1 MDDRTSAITQA
12 IDAMD
17 RGEPR
22 ATLDLLPLLYD
33 ELHQLAR
40 ARLSKLPPGQT
51 LAATALVH
59 EAYLRI
65 SGRQPDGWDGR
76 RHFFFAAARAMR
88 DILVEDARRKNSLKR
103 GGNYQRVT
111 LAGLGM
117 TIDAAK
123 EELLALDEAL
133 QELEKTDPENYQL
146 VMLRY
151 FGGLSNEETAEV
163 LETSLSTVKRK
174 WRFVRAW
181 LLKAIDGVQDDDSDS
196 AGDPQ

>member
-1 MDDRTSAITQA
+1 MDDRTLAITQHLEA
-12 IDAMD
+12 AE

-22 ATLDLLPLLYD
+22 ATVELLPLLYD

-51 LAATALVH
+51 LEATALVH

-88 DILVEDARRKNSLKR
+88 DILVEDARRKGSLKR
-103 GGNYQRVT
+103 GGDYKRVT

-117 TIDAAK
+117 TMDRNDH
-123 EELLALDEAL
+123 ELLALDEAL
-133 QELEKTDPENYQL
+133 IELEKTDPEHYQL

-163 LETSLSTVKRK
+163 LETSLSTIKRK

-181 LLKAIDGVQDDDSDS
+181 LLRAIDGSD
-196 AGDPQ
+196 AELPE